1 MTASALEQPG
11 PIHRAWGLFI
21 LDHGTPQDAA
31 RVLGKARVELRTR
44 HDVYGYDLLAWALHR
59 EGRQAE
65 ARAAMR
71 KALAQ
76 HTEDPQLLRHAQAI
90 DAALAGAS
98 HLRVANNGGTACPSS
113 RLTCN

>member
-21 LDHGTPQDAA
+21 LDHGTSRDAA
-31 RVLGKARVELRTR
+31 RVLDKTREELRTR

-59 EGRQAE
+59 QGRNVE
-65 ARAAMR
+65 ARAAMIE
-71 KALAQ
+71 ALARK
-76 HTEDPQLLRHAQAI
+76 TEDPQLLRHARAI
-90 DAALAGAS
+90 DAAFGTIGTS
-98 HLRVANNGGTACPSS
+98 VTSGGVPCLSS